1 MSSAPETHLYDC
13 QWIPVV
19 FSDPNSLGDFCWVCS
34 VNMEE
39 SHVKC
44 QKLVAEKGLSPC
56 AGRAVLR
63 VTVVSVSSYME
74 SCAYLKSIDQTCRQY
89 LPGVCLNFLLA
100 LGAALPVNGG
110 VAGSIRSRAE
120 AVLQRASC
128 AAGRKARSTRHRW
141 AARPDRECQKAD
153 LHRGMNTVRERQ
165 LA

>member
-1 MSSAPETHLYDC
+1 M
-13 QWIPVV
+13 
-19 FSDPNSLGDFCWVCS
+19 
-34 VNMEE
+34 NMEE

-74 SCAYLKSIDQTCRQY
+74 SCAYLKSIDQTCRHY

-120 AVLQRASC
+120 AVLQRAPLPVLL
-128 AAGRKARSTRHRW
+128 AGRQGARGTGELPGLTESAKRQISTE
-141 AARPDRECQKAD
+141 A
-153 LHRGMNTVRERQ
+153 
-165 LA
+165 